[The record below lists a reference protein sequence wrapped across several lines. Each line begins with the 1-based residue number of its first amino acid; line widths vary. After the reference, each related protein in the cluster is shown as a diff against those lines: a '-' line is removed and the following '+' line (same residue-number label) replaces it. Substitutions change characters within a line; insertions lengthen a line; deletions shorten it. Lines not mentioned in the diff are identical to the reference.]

1 MSLLNQNSKKGKKK
15 DNKKGASSSATG
27 SKFIQ
32 KPKTTGGFVS
42 KQANTGSQRGS

>member
-1 MSLLNQNSKKGKKK
+1 MSLLNQQNNKNKKKG
-15 DNKKGASSSATG
+15 NKKQNASQAG

-32 KPKTTGGFVS
+32 KPGKASAFVS

>member
-1 MSLLNQNSKKGKKK
+1 MSLLNQQNNKGKKK
-15 DNKKGASSSATG
+15 DNKKSAAAGKGG

-32 KPKTTGGFVS
+32 KPKSSGFVS